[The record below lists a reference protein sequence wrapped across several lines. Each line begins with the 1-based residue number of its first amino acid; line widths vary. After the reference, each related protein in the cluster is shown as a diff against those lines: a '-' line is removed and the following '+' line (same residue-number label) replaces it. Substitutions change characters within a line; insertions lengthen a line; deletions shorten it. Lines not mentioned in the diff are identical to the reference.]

1 MLQEFCTRF
10 FNPRQNLFST
20 LIKIEIILP
29 ENDVRPISDAL
40 KKLSV
45 GGITAYR
52 GWGRGKSTN
61 PKLHAS
67 KGTEIFTPEFGE
79 RFILEVIVP
88 DEKKTEVVEIARAKA
103 KLGKIFITPINEAFD
118 IQTEKKDESA
128 I

>member
-1 MLQEFCTRF
+1 M
-10 FNPRQNLFST
+10 
-20 LIKIEIILP
+20 IKIEIILP

-45 GGITAYR
+45 GGITAYK
-52 GWGRGKSTN
+52 GWGRGKTVS
-61 PKLHAS
+61 PKIHAS

-88 DEKKTEVVEIARAKA
+88 DDKKSEVVEIARSKA
-103 KLGKIFITPINEAFD
+103 KMGKIFVIPVTEAFD
-118 IQTEKKDESA
+118 IQTEKKDEQV